1 MIPTQ
6 KKVQMPDNLSMKDLN
21 RISYVFSKMSVA
33 SKHDF
38 LASLMLDCPNQY
50 VIVIEALGNDY
61 RKAIVQA

>member
-1 MIPTQ
+1 MTPTQ

-38 LASLMLDCPNQY
+38 LAALMVDCPNQY
-50 VIVIEALGNDY
+50 VIVTEALGNDY

>member
-6 KKVQMPDNLSMKDLN
+6 KKVQMPDNLSMKDLD

-38 LASLMLDCPNQY
+38 LAALMVDCPNQY
-50 VIVIEALGNDY
+50 AIVIEALGNDY